1 MTQLIV
7 AFRSFAYARKAASVR
22 HEMEETIPENENG
35 KVTQAQK
42 DLKTGW
48 RDEFSW
54 KRQGE
59 VPSRW
64 GKWP

>member
-48 RDEFSW
+48 RDEFS
-54 KRQGE
+54 
-59 VPSRW
+59 
-64 GKWP
+64 